1 MVTLFKGKMYRA
13 KFVELGMK
21 KFQLQHG
28 SIPVG
33 IAFVGILE
41 SYFSPYNIIYIRRK
55 IGHENRLN
63 PRSCGDRG

>member
-1 MVTLFKGKMYRA
+1 MCIDIGVKTLDNAMVTLFKGKMYRA

-41 SYFSPYNIIYIRRK
+41 SYFSP
-55 IGHENRLN
+55 
-63 PRSCGDRG
+63 

>member
-13 KFVELGMK
+13 KFVEFGMK

-41 SYFSPYNIIYIRRK
+41 SYFSP
-55 IGHENRLN
+55 
-63 PRSCGDRG
+63 

>member
-1 MVTLFKGKMYRA
+1 
-13 KFVELGMK
+13 MK

-63 PRSCGDRG
+63 PRSCGDRGQS